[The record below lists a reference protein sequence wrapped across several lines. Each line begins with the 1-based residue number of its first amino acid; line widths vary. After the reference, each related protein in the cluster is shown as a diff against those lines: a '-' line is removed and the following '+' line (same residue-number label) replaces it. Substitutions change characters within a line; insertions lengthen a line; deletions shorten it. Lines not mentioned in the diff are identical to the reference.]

1 MDWASFQ
8 ILVAIMTVLKSRQ
21 IIQLYQRFY
30 NYKQTLFTIFNT
42 RYFPIGFHHNRL
54 IYQTS
59 MKNWLT
65 FLVLLF
71 VLPFHSQTSENTIS
85 GRVTDVWETPI
96 PNVNILLK
104 GTQRGTQTDEGGWFS
119 LNAQANEVLIFS
131 SLGYGSYEL
140 VVTQTEEILKIV
152 LSPMATELDEV
163 TLKKRKRKTQK
174 DILAEFPENTNLVKT
189 SRGVLNKDRSSSS
202 FQVISGKD
210 LVATGPDF
218 LTSLL
223 TYSPSMR
230 VVRVPEVRVYLRR
243 IAYSMY
249 DSVRAPPKAIF
260 DVDGFIHETAPTY
273 LSSHDIDRIAILE
286 RNAAISRYGPMG
298 VGGVI
303 VINTKATTQV
313 DYSELDKKYD
323 NSALR
328 DSLNELFIDQ
338 SRNVPIPPD

>member
-1 MDWASFQ
+1 M
-8 ILVAIMTVLKSRQ
+8 
-21 IIQLYQRFY
+21 
-30 NYKQTLFTIFNT
+30 N
-42 RYFPIGFHHNRL
+42 
-54 IYQTS
+54 
-59 MKNWLT
+59 MKNWLPI
-65 FLVLLF
+65 LALWF
-71 VLPFHSQTSENTIS
+71 VLPIYSQTSEMAIS
-85 GRVTDVWETPI
+85 GRVTDVWDTPI
-96 PNVNILLK
+96 PNVNVLLT

-119 LNAQANEVLIFS
+119 LNAQANEVLMFS
-131 SLGYGSYEL
+131 SLGYGSYKL
-140 VVTQTEEILKIV
+140 VVPETGEELKII
-152 LSPMATELDEV
+152 LSPMVTELDEV
-163 TLKKRKRKTQK
+163 TLKKRRRKTQK
-174 DILAEFPENTNLVKT
+174 DILAEFPQNTNLVKT
-189 SRGVLNKDRSSSS
+189 SRGVLNKERSSSS

-223 TYSPSMR
+223 NYSPSMR
-230 VVRVPEVRVYLRR
+230 VVRVPEVKVYLRR

-249 DSVRAPPKAIF
+249 DSVRTPPKAIF
-260 DVDGFIHETAPTY
+260 DVDGFIQETAPTY

-313 DYSELDKKYD
+313 DYREVDKKYD

-338 SRNVPIPPD
+338 SRNAPIPPD